1 MTHDDTNRPMW
12 DGEALAEAIGREL
25 ARHHEDAWSF
35 EPFLEWIA
43 TDARAREDREARGRR
58 DPDELLRI
66 GRAFHARV
74 LARRCSVG
82 FVEAPAPLVTPGR
95 LATPMQV
102 LDEARAAGA
111 IPCVDLAAA
120 AGVGRELWDEPAE
133 QWLTLPRGAPSG
145 LRAIGLRIAGESMAP
160 LLRTGDTVL
169 VELGPRLTRGHVIVA
184 RHPDDGYVCKRVEKI
199 GRRVIHLASLDSA
212 YGAVTI
218 PRDERLIVGTVRLVW
233 RG

>member
-12 DGEALAEAIGREL
+12 DGEMLAEVIGREL

-35 EPFLEWIA
+35 EPFVEWVA
-43 TDARAREDREARGRR
+43 KEARATEERRTRGRR
-58 DPDELLRI
+58 DPDEPLRT

-74 LARRCSVG
+74 LARRCSLG
-82 FVEAPAPLVTPGR
+82 LVEAPAPLVTAPR
-95 LATPMQV
+95 LATPTQV

-111 IPCVDLAAA
+111 VPCVDLAAA

-133 QWLTLPRGAPSG
+133 QWLTLPHCAPPR
-145 LRAIGLRIAGESMAP
+145 LRAIALRIAGESMAP

-169 VELGPRLTRGHVIVA
+169 VELGPKLTRGQVVVA
-184 RHPDDGYVCKRVEKI
+184 RHPEDGYVCKRVEKI
-199 GRRVIHLASLDSA
+199 GRRTVHLASLNPA
-212 YGAVTI
+212 YDAVTI

-233 RG
+233 RV